1 MQYRYL
7 GNSGLRVSTIALGTA
22 TFGGAGVFSAM
33 GTTDVAGATRMVDMC
48 VDAGVNLID
57 TANTYSNGLS
67 EEILGQAV
75 RGKRDKVL
83 IATKARGLMG
93 DGPNDGGVSRHH
105 LIDQCEKSLKRLGVD
120 HIDLYQL
127 HNWDGITPPEETLG
141 ALQTLQ
147 QAGKI
152 RYFGVSN
159 YAGWQLMKSIMTSA
173 VNRLPRIVSQQI
185 YYSLECRDC
194 ENELIPTAID
204 QGLGVLIWSPLA
216 GGLLTGKYRRGAEGP
231 AGARH
236 VIGWPEPPNPDM
248 DRIHTIV
255 AGLVEI
261 AERHGATPAQVALAY
276 LLAKPA
282 VTSVI
287 VGAKDEI
294 QLAQNIAAAE
304 VRLEAGDVERLD
316 ALSQQRLNYPY
327 WHHALNAKDRL
338 GAAELSLLR
347 RHIVP

>member
-7 GNSGLRVSTIALGTA
+7 GRTGLRVSTIALGTA
-22 TFGGAGVFSAM
+22 TFGGTGVFSAM
-33 GTTDVAGATRMVDMC
+33 GTTDVAGATRLVDMC

-67 EEILGQAV
+67 EEILGKAV
-75 RGKRDKVL
+75 RGKRDRLL

-93 DGPNDGGVSRHH
+93 DGPNDGGTSRHH
-105 LIDQCEKSLKRLGVD
+105 IIDQCEKSLKRLGVD

-127 HNWDGITPPEETLG
+127 HNWDGITAPEETLS
-141 ALQTLQ
+141 ALQALQ

-159 YAGWQLMKSIMTSA
+159 YTGWQLMKSLMTSA
-173 VNRLPRIVSQQI
+173 VNHLPKIVSQQI
-185 YYSLECRDC
+185 YYSLENRDC
-194 ENELIPTAID
+194 ENEMIPVAID

-216 GGLLTGKYRRGAEGP
+216 GGLLSGKYRRGAAGP

-236 VIGWPEPPNPDM
+236 VVGWPEPPDPDM
-248 DRIHTIV
+248 DRIHRIV
-255 AGLVEI
+255 EGLDTV
-261 AERHGATPAQVALAY
+261 AARNGCSVPQAALAY

-282 VTSVI
+282 VTSLI
-287 VGAKDEI
+287 VGAKNET
-294 QLAQNIAAAE
+294 QLAQNLAAA
-304 VRLEAGDVERLD
+304 DVTLSEDDVGLLD
-316 ALSQQRLNYPY
+316 ALSQQRLNYPH

-338 GAAELSLLR
+338 GPADLAMLG
-347 RHIVP
+347 RHIKA